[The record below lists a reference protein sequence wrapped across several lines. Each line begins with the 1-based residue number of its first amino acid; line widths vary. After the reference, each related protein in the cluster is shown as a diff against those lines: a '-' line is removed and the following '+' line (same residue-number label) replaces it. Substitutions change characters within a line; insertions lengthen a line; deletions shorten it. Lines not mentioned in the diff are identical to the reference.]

1 MRTLILALAFVA
13 TGCCNSSKAS
23 DSSPST
29 AASGAQE
36 TKTPASTPAAG
47 DMTDVDLKPIP
58 LTIHVPKGGMG
69 AMDMSL
75 GDKKSMTVDIG
86 DGVSLNVQEMAEKD
100 FNHLKATFKGD
111 KILFPFKK
119 FAKEEASSFIVEF
132 EGEGKKIG
140 YVGVSMKEI
149 AGKKYVCKTTG
160 LDGVKTAEL
169 AEKQLKTCDTLKAK

>member
-13 TGCCNSSKAS
+13 TGCCNPSKAS
-23 DSSPST
+23 DSSPSLP
-29 AASGAQE
+29 AVSGQE
-36 TKTPASTPAAG
+36 SKTPSAAAAG
-47 DMTDVDLKPIP
+47 DMTDVDLKPLP

-100 FNHLKATFKGD
+100 FAHLKATFKGD

-132 EGEGKKIG
+132 EGEGKKVG
-140 YVGVSMKEI
+140 YIGVSMKEI

-160 LDGVKTAEL
+160 LDGVKTADL